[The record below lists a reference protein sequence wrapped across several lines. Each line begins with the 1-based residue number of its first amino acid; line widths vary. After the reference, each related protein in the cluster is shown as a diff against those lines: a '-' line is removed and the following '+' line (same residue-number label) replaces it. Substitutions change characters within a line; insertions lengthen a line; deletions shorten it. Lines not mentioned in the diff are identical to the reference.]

1 MKPIDLPEIYENM
14 ETFVKERDWDQF
26 HSLKN
31 LSMAL
36 SVETSE
42 LMEIFQ
48 WMSEADAN
56 NIQNNPLKHA
66 QLKDEVADVFFYLM
80 RIVDKSGIDLEA
92 TVLEKMQK
100 NAAKYPVEK
109 SRGSIK
115 KYTEL

>member
-1 MKPIDLPEIYENM
+1 MKPIDLPKIYETM

-26 HSLKN
+26 HSIKN

-56 NIQNNPLKHA
+56 NIQNNPQKHG

-80 RIVDKSGIDLEA
+80 RIVDKSGIDLEEA
-92 TVLEKMQK
+92 IMQKMQK

>member
-1 MKPIDLPEIYENM
+1 
-14 ETFVKERDWDQF
+14 
-26 HSLKN
+26 
-31 LSMAL
+31 
-36 SVETSE
+36 
-42 LMEIFQ
+42 
-48 WMSEADAN
+48 
-56 NIQNNPLKHA
+56 
-66 QLKDEVADVFFYLM
+66 M